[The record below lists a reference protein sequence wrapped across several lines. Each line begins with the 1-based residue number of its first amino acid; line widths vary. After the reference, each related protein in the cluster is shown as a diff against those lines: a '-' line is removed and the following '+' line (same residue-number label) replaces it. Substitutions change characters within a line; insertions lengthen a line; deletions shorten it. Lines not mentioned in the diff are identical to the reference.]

1 MFKRCLICTDLK
13 EGLQRLTKF
22 VDHLGA
28 GGLEE
33 ITFFHS
39 VPLWTQ
45 GEIPRIDKDKI
56 NEAKAFFT
64 NSLPSIPDGITVNI
78 EVASGDAS
86 QNIVETVKKFN
97 CDFVIIGTA
106 LKNAIQ
112 EGLFGSTATKLTKK
126 LKVPLMILRPQL
138 ISIFREEE
146 LALRCRHLNDF
157 WLIPYKDGK
166 SSNYLIKRIKQ
177 YATDKII
184 AEGHKILLL
193 TVIEDISRSPLL
205 IEDNFNRAK
214 KELEKIKQDLEAL
227 GMNVDYLVK
236 KGDPIPETLK
246 VALDYDISAITLADD
261 RDNIFLDWTL
271 RTFGQEI
278 LHRSWF
284 PLFYIHNEGDK

>member
-1 MFKRCLICTDLK
+1 MFKRCLICTDLT
-13 EGLQRLTKF
+13 EGLQRLSKF
-22 VDHLGA
+22 VEDLGA

-45 GEIPRIDKDKI
+45 GEIPRVDTDKI
-56 NEAKAFFT
+56 NEAKAFLN
-64 NSLPSIPDGITVNI
+64 NSLPSIPDGMTVNI

-86 QNIVETVKKFN
+86 NTILEAVKKFN

-112 EGLFGSTATKLTKK
+112 KGIFGSTATKLTKK
-126 LKVPLMILRPQL
+126 LNVPIMILRPQL

-157 WLIPYKDGK
+157 WLIPYKGGK
-166 SSNYLIKRIKQ
+166 SSNYLIKKIKQ
-177 YATDKII
+177 YATDKVISK
-184 AEGHKILLL
+184 GHKILLL

-214 KELEKIKQDLEAL
+214 KELEKIKQDLDSL
-227 GMNVDYLVK
+227 GMDVDYLVK
-236 KGDPIPETLK
+236 KGDPIPETLN
-246 VALDYDISAITLADD
+246 VALEYDISAIALADD
-261 RDNIFLDWTL
+261 HDNILLDWTL

-284 PLFYIHNEGDK
+284 PLFYIHYVED